1 MGSVMSR
8 RQGYER
14 LVEEIEEDFMSPQD
28 REALDRRD
36 SELME
41 STIRKIM
48 YALHDYVRE
57 KIIIDAKRCTL
68 QEGRGASSSTESEI
82 DDQGEPLINE

>member
-1 MGSVMSR
+1 
-8 RQGYER
+8 
-14 LVEEIEEDFMSPQD
+14 
-28 REALDRRD
+28 
-36 SELME
+36 
-41 STIRKIM
+41 M